1 MRGALRREHPAQ
13 GIEPIVH
20 ATEMQANLETLS
32 ALERKLSVSLPATDI
47 DHEVEN
53 RLKRLSR
60 TVRMH
65 GFRPGKVPLKVVEQH
80 YGPQVRQEVL
90 GDAMQKSFGEA
101 VRQQNLR
108 VAGYP
113 KFEVAPRS
121 DGAVEF
127 QYSATF
133 EIYPEVAVGD
143 ISGKVIERP
152 ALEVSE
158 AEVDKTIEIMR
169 KQRARYEPV
178 ERAAQTGDRVTIDFR
193 GTLDGAEFPGAS
205 GTGQL
210 AVLGEGRL
218 LPDFE
223 SGVIGMKPGETKAFD
238 VRFPGD
244 YHGREVAGKTARFEV
259 SLGQVAAP
267 HLPEIDAEFAKS
279 LGVASGD
286 VIRMRAEIKANLGR
300 EVKAKLKGRLR
311 DQVMDALLDVTRIEA
326 PRSLVTI
333 EVERLQAGARQELAT
348 RGVKVTQDTP
358 LPADLFEQ
366 QARRRV
372 ALGLIL
378 GELVKTHNLVPKPE
392 QVRRLVEEQAE
403 SYERP
408 EEVVKW
414 FYAAP
419 ERLRDIES
427 AALEDNV
434 VAWALG
440 VARVTDKNVDFDEL
454 MGKR

>member
-1 MRGALRREHPAQ
+1 
-13 GIEPIVH
+13 
-20 ATEMQANLETLS
+20 MQANLETLS
-32 ALERKLSVSLPATDI
+32 ALERRLSVSLPATDI
-47 DHEVEN
+47 DHEVES

-60 TVRMH
+60 TVKMH

-101 VRQQNLR
+101 VRQQNLK

-113 KFEVAPRS
+113 RFELAPRN
-121 DGAVEF
+121 DGAMEF
-127 QYSATF
+127 QYRATF
-133 EIYPEVAVGD
+133 EIYPEVTVGD
-143 ISGKVIERP
+143 ITGAAIERP
-152 ALEVSE
+152 ALEVGE

-169 KQRARYEPV
+169 KQRTRYEPV

-193 GTLDGAEFPGAS
+193 GTLDGADFPGSS
-205 GTGQL
+205 GNGQQ

-223 SGVIGMKPGETKAFD
+223 GGVTGMKPGETKAFD
-238 VRFPGD
+238 VNFPAD
-244 YHGREVAGKTARFEV
+244 YHGRDVAGKTARFEV
-259 SLGQVAAP
+259 TLRAVAAAR
-267 HLPEIDAEFAKS
+267 LPEVDAEFAKT
-279 LGVASGD
+279 LGVADGD
-286 VIRMRAEIKANLGR
+286 LARMRAEVRANLER
-300 EVKAKLKGRLR
+300 EVKAKLRSRLR
-311 DQVMDALLDVTRIEA
+311 DQAMQALLDATRIEA
-326 PRSLVTI
+326 PRSLVQI
-333 EVERLQAGARQELAT
+333 EIERLQAGARQELAA
-348 RGVKVTQDTP
+348 RGVKVTPETP
-358 LPADLFEQ
+358 LPTDLFEQ

-372 ALGLIL
+372 TLGLIL
-378 GELVKTHNLVPKPE
+378 GEVVKQHNLFPKPE
-392 QVRRLVEEQAE
+392 DVRKRVEEQAE

-427 AALEDNV
+427 VAMEDNV

-440 VARVTDKNVDFDEL
+440 VAKVTDRKVEFDDL
-454 MGKR
+454 MGNT